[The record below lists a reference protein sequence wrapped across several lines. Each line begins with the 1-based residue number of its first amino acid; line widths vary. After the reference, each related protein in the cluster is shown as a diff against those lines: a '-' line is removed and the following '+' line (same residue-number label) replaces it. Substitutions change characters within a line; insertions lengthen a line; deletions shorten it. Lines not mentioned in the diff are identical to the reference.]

1 MTRARFA
8 MILIPALAAL
18 LSSCSGTGEGLVP
31 VSGKLVC
38 DGQPAEG
45 AILFFHRV
53 GGDPGPASKT
63 AGVIP
68 SATVGSDGAFSVESA
83 ALGRGAA
90 PGKYSLTVEWPEQPD
105 VATRSASKT
114 KSSNVRGKTVVVAKH
129 EKFDAV
135 PTDRLMGRYSDATKP
150 QLTAEIKSGPTDL
163 GTLEITLKK

>member
-1 MTRARFA
+1 MTRARIA

-68 SATVGSDGAFSVESA
+68 SATVGSDGALFGRKCGAWPRGSTWKIQLDRRMARA
-83 ALGRGAA
+83 A
-90 PGKYSLTVEWPEQPD
+90 
-105 VATRSASKT
+105 
-114 KSSNVRGKTVVVAKH
+114 
-129 EKFDAV
+129 
-135 PTDRLMGRYSDATKP
+135 
-150 QLTAEIKSGPTDL
+150 
-163 GTLEITLKK
+163 